1 MCARFLMRGACP
13 SQAPENSL
21 KPYLG
26 PAYGTTHIR
35 VGPDC
40 LTSSS
45 LFEESEATLFETAR
59 GLANENTTLA
69 CVFGQQ
75 TEWQGGYAGGTG
87 GQEDLSAET
96 VSSGVRVPAEVT
108 EDGTVTCIS
117 PDMSEK
123 KEWQQLIVYRDI
135 NGTADTFERVSHA
148 LGFYLYAH
156 APRNQNVR
164 HHEVEGD
171 LKRWQGSSVFSH
183 RQGPALEVAH
193 PGNQFEGRNRRRQ
206 ACPDPTDTDC

>member
-1 MCARFLMRGACP
+1 MRGACP

>member
-1 MCARFLMRGACP
+1 
-13 SQAPENSL
+13 
-21 KPYLG
+21 
-26 PAYGTTHIR
+26 
-35 VGPDC
+35 
-40 LTSSS
+40 
-45 LFEESEATLFETAR
+45 
-59 GLANENTTLA
+59 
-69 CVFGQQ
+69 
-75 TEWQGGYAGGTG
+75 
-87 GQEDLSAET
+87 
-96 VSSGVRVPAEVT
+96 VPAEVS

-135 NGTADTFERVSHA
+135 NGTGSAFERVSHA

-164 HHEVEGD
+164 HREVEGD
-171 LKRWQGSSVFSH
+171 LKRWQRSSVFSH
-183 RQGPALEVAH
+183 RQGPALEVAS

>member
-1 MCARFLMRGACP
+1 M
-13 SQAPENSL
+13 
-21 KPYLG
+21 
-26 PAYGTTHIR
+26 
-35 VGPDC
+35 GPDC
-40 LTSSS
+40 LTRNV
-45 LFEESEATLFETAR
+45 FEESQAEAFASEY

-75 TEWQGGYAGGTG
+75 TEWQGGYGGLTG
-87 GQEDLSAET
+87 GQEDLSPQT
-96 VSSGVRVPAEVT
+96 VNSGVRVPAEVL
-108 EDGTVTCIS
+108 EDGAVSCIS

-123 KEWQQLIVYRDI
+123 KEWQQVIVYRDI
-135 NGTADTFERVSHA
+135 NGTGAAFERVSHA

-171 LKRWQGSSVFSH
+171 LKRWHRSSVFSH
-183 RQGPALEVAH
+183 RQGPALEVAY